1 MANRFFRRLVASKCA
16 RCGRTFSGLWT
27 SADAGYLLQRDSVQR
42 ISIRLKGNK
51 IAPDMDM
58 SHIRNIG
65 IMAHID
71 AGKTTTTERMLYYSG
86 TTKHLGD
93 VDDGDTVTDYMPQ
106 ERDRGITITSAAVTF
121 FWKEHRINLIDT
133 PGHVDFTV
141 EVERS
146 LRVLDGAIAVFD
158 ASQGVEAQTLT
169 VWRQANRYGIPRLAF
184 LNKMDKANADFELC
198 LASIRDRLR
207 AVPVPLQMPIGQH
220 RTFSGIVD
228 VVTMETVTWQPGATD
243 NAGRTYTR
251 ETITE
256 RRDAELW
263 LRVSDARI
271 RLIEQLMDLD
281 EELAE
286 AILEQD
292 EIDFSKVSP
301 EMVAA
306 ALRRLTLEQKIV
318 PVLCGSSLK
327 NKGVQLL
334 MDAVNAY
341 LPAPDERHQD
351 LVHLYG
357 DDLCAY
363 AFKII
368 HDKQRGALV
377 FLRVYSG
384 SLKPQS
390 AIYNANRDCTERI
403 SRLLWVLADNHREVP
418 SMSAGNIAVAVG
430 MKQTATGDT
439 LVSSKSALKAATRA
453 LKRHNKSGA
462 DPTGFDQVAVLGSLD
477 VPEPVFF
484 CTIEPASQAYQ
495 ADLDRALRCLQ
506 REDPSLRVRTDIDTG
521 QTILSGMGEL
531 HLEIILDRIQK
542 EYKIEAQVGP
552 LQISYRE
559 RITRTT
565 TQQTTLDRI
574 IGNQHHLATIKL
586 SVQPKE
592 ESSEPITFDL
602 SSDISMEHCGTDV
615 VEAVRNGVMSAC
627 QQGPLIGFP
636 VLDIHV
642 SLESVET
649 SLGTAP
655 AMIAACASQCLHSA
669 LNNASCQILEPMMSL
684 EIVTSEAR
692 LGDVLGDLNSRRG
705 QVIAIE
711 TRDDSR
717 VLVAR
722 TPLSEMMGYST
733 SLRSLTSG
741 TATFSLE
748 FSNYEPVDRAEQDR
762 IVRRLT
768 GL

>member
-1 MANRFFRRLVASKCA
+1 MN
-16 RCGRTFSGLWT
+16 
-27 SADAGYLLQRDSVQR
+27 SVQR
-42 ISIRLKGNK
+42 TSISLNATKSSPGV
-51 IAPDMDM
+51 DM
-58 SHIRNIG
+58 SRIRNIG

-106 ERDRGITITSAAVTF
+106 ERDRGITITSASVTF
-121 FWKEHRINLIDT
+121 FWKDHRINLIDT

-184 LNKMDKANADFELC
+184 LNKMDKVNADFGFC
-198 LASIRDRLR
+198 LASIQDKLH
-207 AVPVPLQMPIGQH
+207 ALPVPLQMPIGHH
-220 RTFSGIVD
+220 RSFSGVID
-228 VVTMETVTWQPGATD
+228 IIAMETVTWQPKATVD
-243 NAGRTYTR
+243 AGQTYTR
-251 ETITE
+251 EAITE
-256 RRDAELW
+256 QNDAKLW
-263 LRVSDARI
+263 LRASDARI
-271 RLIEQLMDLD
+271 GLIEQLMDLD
-281 EELAE
+281 EDFAE
-286 AILEQD
+286 AILNQD
-292 EIDFSKVSP
+292 EIDFNKVSS
-301 EMVAA
+301 EMIMSAV
-306 ALRRLTLEQKIV
+306 RRLTLDQKIV

-334 MDAVNAY
+334 MDAVNDY
-341 LPAPDERHQD
+341 LPAPHERQQEI
-351 LVHLYG
+351 VHLYG
-357 DDLCAY
+357 KDLCAY
-363 AFKII
+363 AFKIV

-390 AIYNANRDCTERI
+390 AIYNANRNCTERI
-403 SRLLWVLADNHREVP
+403 SRLLWVLADNHREVQ
-418 SMSAGNIAVAVG
+418 SISAGNIAVAVG
-430 MKQTATGDT
+430 MKQTVTGDT
-439 LVSSKSALKAATRA
+439 LVSSKSALNAATRV
-453 LKRHNKSGA
+453 LKRQGKSSN
-462 DPTGFDQVAVLGSLD
+462 DPSDVDRVPVLGSLD

-495 ADLDRALRCLQ
+495 ADLEKALQCLQ
-506 REDPSLRVRTDIDTG
+506 REDPSLRVRTDVDTG

-542 EYKIEAQVGP
+542 EYKIDAEVGP

-559 RITRTT
+559 RITQEA
-565 TQQTTLDRI
+565 TQQTTLDRT
-574 IGNQHHLATIKL
+574 IGTQHHLATIRL
-586 SVQPKE
+586 LVQPKHD
-592 ESSEPITFDL
+592 SSEPVTFGL
-602 SSDISMEHCGTDV
+602 SSDLSAEHCGIEV

-627 QQGPLIGFP
+627 QQGPVIGFP
-636 VLDIHV
+636 VIDMHIR
-642 SLESVET
+642 LESVET
-649 SLGTAP
+649 SPGTAP
-655 AMIAACASQCLHSA
+655 AMVSACASQCLHSA
-669 LNNASCQILEPMMSL
+669 LRVTACQILEPMMNL
-684 EIVTSEAR
+684 EIVTSEGR

-705 QVIAIE
+705 QVVAIE

-748 FSNYEPVDRAEQDR
+748 FSNYEPVDRTEQDK
-762 IVRRLT
+762 IIKRLT
-768 GL
+768 GF